1 MKKFTNQEFNDQEKR
16 FMATLLE
23 EGEDWFEVYWC
34 FYNRYYLLEENRQLK
49 IEIAKL
55 RKLTKHPK

>member
-1 MKKFTNQEFNDQEKR
+1 MKKFTNQEFTDQEKR

-34 FYNRYYLLEENRQLK
+34 FR
-49 IEIAKL
+49 
-55 RKLTKHPK
+55 